1 MYNMKS
7 SAHEKEYPPHKWNI
21 EMIETFNFKRT
32 LKTRGRSGCVHF
44 ATYSLLIGISN
55 VYHEIVLFRKHGNS
69 AYLVNTRDNT
79 MEDAWTRSQSST
91 LIYLLEDVATGEISA
106 LLPNNR
112 AVSFS
117 NEPLYFY
124 FDIIIGKRAI
134 AANRC

>member
-1 MYNMKS
+1 
-7 SAHEKEYPPHKWNI
+7 
-21 EMIETFNFKRT
+21 
-32 LKTRGRSGCVHF
+32 
-44 ATYSLLIGISN
+44 
-55 VYHEIVLFRKHGNS
+55 
-69 AYLVNTRDNT
+69 